1 MRISDWSSDVCSSDL
16 HALERENA
24 RLAETSAK
32 SGSVLN
38 GLITSAPEMTKVART
53 IERVAGADV
62 SVMLLGASGT
72 GKEVIARGVHSSS
85 RRTDAPFVAT
95 NCAAIPENLL
105 EAELRSDERRVG
117 QECVSTCSSRWWPHH

>member
-1 MRISDWSSDVCSSDL
+1 
-16 HALERENA
+16 
-24 RLAETSAK
+24 
-32 SGSVLN
+32 
-38 GLITSAPEMTKVART
+38 MTKVART

-85 RRTDAPFVAT
+85 RRTDAPFVAI

-105 EAELRSDERRVG
+105 EAELFGYEKGAFTGAIKTTDGKMELAEIGRASCRERVCKYG
-117 QECVSTCSSRWWPHH
+117 

>member
-16 HALERENA
+16 
-24 RLAETSAK
+24 
-32 SGSVLN
+32 
-38 GLITSAPEMTKVART
+38 MTKVART

-85 RRTDAPFVAT
+85 RRTDAPFVAI

-105 EAELRSDERRVG
+105 EAELFVYEKGAFTGAIKTNEGKNVRDREHDGEGKRV
-117 QECVSTCSSRWWPHH
+117 

>member
-1 MRISDWSSDVCSSDL
+1 MRAFHVR
-16 HALERENA
+16 ALEQENA
-24 RLAETSAK
+24 RLAEVSAR

-38 GLITSAPEMTKVART
+38 GLITTAPEMTKVART

-72 GKEVIARGVHSSS
+72 GKEVIARGVHSSR
-85 RRTDAPFVAT
+85 RRTDAPFVAI

-105 EAELRSDERRVG
+105 GATVLGVTKKGKSSGRERG
-117 QECVSTCSSRWWPHH
+117 G